1 MNPLVLL
8 PLLVAGCVAAPT
20 SGVVALH
27 GAVPLGGVVATHS
40 VTANVPAGVEYKQV
54 GETVAVAAP
63 VAAAVAVPGYKVDGE
78 IRVAS
83 VKYPEPAPVAVDVK
97 SLPVLSGVAP
107 IAPIAP
113 LAVAAAPAPVVELKA
128 AEPQTIAVA
137 APPSV
142 YAAAPAVYA
151 AAPAVVAAAPAPVV
165 YSGANLNIPAPIPQ
179 GEVGPQNVQT
189 FKVKALGRPVVSYT
203 PQITEVR
210 PELNIVE
217 RTYDVAVPKPV
228 YQTKE
233 ITPIVTKHIPEP
245 YDVPAPYHV
254 AQPVAVP
261 HPVPAPYAVP
271 TIQHVGVAHGV
282 APVASV
288 GYAAHG
294 VAPVAPVQYAA
305 HGVAPVA
312 SVGYAAHGVAPIA
325 SVGAVGYAGLPVVAA
340 AED

>member
-1 MNPLVLL
+1 MGGQYLTSYDDNMNPLVLL

-40 VTANVPAGVEYKQV
+40 VTHNVPTGVEYKQV
-54 GETVAVAAP
+54 GETVPVAAP

-113 LAVAAAPAPVVELKA
+113 LAVAAAPA
-128 AEPQTIAVA
+128 
-137 APPSV
+137 
-142 YAAAPAVYA
+142 VYA

-189 FKVKALGRPVVSYT
+189 FKVKALGRPVASYT

-228 YQTKE
+228 YQTKH
-233 ITPIVTKHIPEP
+233 ITPIVTKHVPEP
-245 YDVPAPYHV
+245 YDVPAPY
-254 AQPVAVP
+254 A
-261 HPVPAPYAVP
+261 
-271 TIQHVGVAHGV
+271 VAHQV
-282 APVASV
+282 APVAAV
-288 GYAAHG
+288 GYAH
-294 VAPVAPVQYAA
+294 
-305 HGVAPVA
+305 
-312 SVGYAAHGVAPIA
+312 HGVAPIA
-325 SVGAVGYAGLPVVAA
+325 SVGYAHQAVAPI
-340 AED
+340 

>member
-1 MNPLVLL
+1 MGGQILTSYGNDKMNPLVLL

-54 GETVAVAAP
+54 GETVPVAAP
-63 VAAAVAVPGYKVDGE
+63 VAAAVAVPGYSVNGE

-83 VKYPEPAPVAVDVK
+83 VKYPEPAPVQVDVK

-113 LAVAAAPAPVVELKA
+113 LAVAAAPAPVVELRA
-128 AEPQTIAVA
+128 AEPKTVA
-137 APPSV
+137 I
-142 YAAAPAVYA
+142 AAAPAVF
-151 AAPAVVAAAPAPVV
+151 AAAPAPVV

-203 PQITEVR
+203 SQITEVR

-233 ITPIVTKHIPEP
+233 ITPIVTKHTPEP

-254 AQPVAVP
+254 AQP
-261 HPVPAPYAVP
+261 
-271 TIQHVGVAHGV
+271 
-282 APVASV
+282 
-288 GYAAHG
+288 
-294 VAPVAPVQYAA
+294 
-305 HGVAPVA
+305 
-312 SVGYAAHGVAPIA
+312 
-325 SVGAVGYAGLPVVAA
+325 
-340 AED
+340 

>member
-1 MNPLVLL
+1 MGGQYLTSYDDNMNPLVLL

-40 VTANVPAGVEYKQV
+40 VTHNVPTGVEYKQV
-54 GETVAVAAP
+54 GETVPVAAP

-107 IAPIAP
+107 IAP

-128 AEPQTIAVA
+128 AEPKTVA
-137 APPSV
+137 I
-142 YAAAPAVYA
+142 AAAPAVYA

-245 YDVPAPYHV
+245 YDVP
-254 AQPVAVP
+254 
-261 HPVPAPYAVP
+261 

-288 GYAAHG
+288 GVAHGVAPVGYAAHG
-294 VAPVAPVQYAA
+294 VAPV
-305 HGVAPVA
+305 
-312 SVGYAAHGVAPIA
+312 GYATHGVAPIA

>member
-1 MNPLVLL
+1 MGGQYLTSYDNDMNPLVLL

-40 VTANVPAGVEYKQV
+40 VTHNVPTGVEYKQV

-97 SLPVLSGVAP
+97 SLPVLSGVAS

-128 AEPQTIAVA
+128 AEPQTVAV
-137 APPSV
+137 
-142 YAAAPAVYA
+142 A

-282 APVASV
+282 APV
-288 GYAAHG
+288 
-294 VAPVAPVQYAA
+294 
-305 HGVAPVA
+305 
-312 SVGYAAHGVAPIA
+312 GYAAHGVAPIA
-325 SVGAVGYAGLPVVAA
+325 SVGAVGYAGFPVVAA

>member
-1 MNPLVLL
+1 MGGQILTSYGNDKMNPLVLL

-54 GETVAVAAP
+54 GETVPVAAP
-63 VAAAVAVPGYKVDGE
+63 VAAAVAVPGYSVNGE

-83 VKYPEPAPVAVDVK
+83 VKYPEPAPVQVDVK

-128 AEPQTIAVA
+128 AEPKTVA
-137 APPSV
+137 I
-142 YAAAPAVYA
+142 
-151 AAPAVVAAAPAPVV
+151 AAAPAPVV
-165 YSGANLNIPAPIPQ
+165 YSGANLNIHAPIPQ

-245 YDVPAPYHV
+245 YDVPATYHV

-271 TIQHVGVAHGV
+271 TIQHVGVAHQV
-282 APVASV
+282 APVA
-288 GYAAHG
+288 YAQHG
-294 VAPVAPVQYAA
+294 IAPF
-305 HGVAPVA
+305 
-312 SVGYAAHGVAPIA
+312 
-325 SVGAVGYAGLPVVAA
+325 GAVGYAGLPVVAA
-340 AED
+340 AEE